1 MTNFVLC
8 NGVSAPSELYL
19 PFASIGITSDV
30 AATETSARS
39 EFFNC
44 FIEPNSL
51 DSSETFFEGN
61 SDPVLAQLKAL
72 AMDCAVDDWDGDG
85 AKAIDIKLIPKLY
98 EVLKKEP
105 FSRLPSPELQA
116 ENDGE
121 INIGWYGRS
130 GESFTFSLNSDER
143 IAYALYTPN
152 GMKLCGTGKLTDDLS
167 IFQKFI
173 QEVTA

>member
-8 NGVSAPSELYL
+8 NGLRAPSEPHLL
-19 PFASIGITSDV
+19 FASIDITSGG

-39 EFFNC
+39 EFFDC
-44 FIEPNSL
+44 YIEPNSL
-51 DSSETFFEGN
+51 DSSETFSEGN
-61 SDPVLAQLKAL
+61 SDPVLAQLEVL
-72 AMDCAVDDWDGDG
+72 ASDCAVDDWDGDG
-85 AKAIDIKLIPKLY
+85 AKAIDIELIPKLY

-105 FSRLPSPELQA
+105 FSSLPFPELQA
-116 ENDGE
+116 ESDGE